1 MGERGS
7 GRGEGV
13 GGEWSH
19 LQQVVLE
26 ISDMVCPLYRYCGF
40 FRVSGR
46 RASRV
51 CGFFRSPEVIRGLG
65 GCRWRVG
72 VVLLS
77 LRSRPGGVWSAKI
90 WTLII
95 YHFCSKPI
103 SMKFIMSVR
112 FDPKRRTNSAKET
125 RNKWKKR
132 GFLSPK

>member
-26 ISDMVCPLYRYCGF
+26 ISDMVCPLYRYCVF

-77 LRSRPGGVWSAKI
+77 LRSRPGGVWSVGGEMDHNWVVMLG
-90 WTLII
+90 WTDLKRAWGLPGQCPPT
-95 YHFCSKPI
+95 YHP
-103 SMKFIMSVR
+103 
-112 FDPKRRTNSAKET
+112 
-125 RNKWKKR
+125 
-132 GFLSPK
+132 